1 MTSIKQYAVEY
12 AERRAE
18 GATRVNP
25 ATALI
30 LQAMNNKLWGT
41 KPGDLDRMFQDMN
54 NNLWD
59 NNPGELDRW
68 ADDGGPVP

>member
-12 AERRAE
+12 A
-18 GATRVNP
+18 TRVNP
-25 ATALI
+25 ATERMI
-30 LQAMNNKLWGT
+30 EAMIRRHNGIVYQGL
-41 KPGDLDRMFQDMN
+41 M

-68 ADDGGPVP
+68 ADDGGPVQ